1 MPFPA
6 KTLLSPGAGV
16 CHLPSGNV
24 GKGKELVAKSKRELH
39 PKARP
44 SKTIDSIG
52 ARQQLKG
59 SGAAENLLICT
70 ATTEPL
76 SLSWPPGAWQI
87 VKTRVK
93 STLEL
98 ELEPELEPELD
109 RSGTRV
115 ERGAE
120 SRGLQSRAVS
130 VDFVTCSTAVD
141 FESLFVGIFCTL
153 LRAAATSSPT

>member
-1 MPFPA
+1 MHGDDRTPEPVLA
-6 KTLLSPGAGV
+6 PGCLA
-16 CHLPSGNV
+16 
-24 GKGKELVAKSKRELH
+24 
-39 PKARP
+39 
-44 SKTIDSIG
+44 DSQDEG
-52 ARQQLKG
+52 
-59 SGAAENLLICT
+59 
-70 ATTEPL
+70 
-76 SLSWPPGAWQI
+76 
-87 VKTRVK
+87 K

-98 ELEPELEPELD
+98 ELEPELD